1 MRPANMVLLAIIFMC
16 LYPVA
21 LAIEEGAI
29 AQPSMP
35 VPNMDMP
42 KPVIKAPATGL
53 TDEKSNGQS
62 ADNNSSPATNEAD
75 DAIGGKWTI
84 RFEDLRDRSL
94 DLTLWS
100 SGKDKIMG
108 YGTLT
113 KNGAEISMTA
123 SGSLRE
129 NELAMVVK
137 SGQAELGSADY
148 SQYDLDMLV
157 QNSTLTGTYTLSSG
171 TGASINGNATA
182 IKR

>member
-16 LYPVA
+16 SYPVA
-21 LAIEEGAI
+21 QAIEEGAI

-62 ADNNSSPATNEAD
+62 ADNNSSPAPNEAD
-75 DAIGGKWTI
+75 DAISGKWTI

-148 SQYDLDMLV
+148 CQYDLDMLV
-157 QNSTLTGTYTLSSG
+157 ENSTLSGTYTLSSG
-171 TGASINGNATA
+171 TGASINGNVTA

>member
-1 MRPANMVLLAIIFMC
+1 MVLLAIIFMC
-16 LYPVA
+16 SYPVA
-21 LAIEEGAI
+21 QAIEEGAI

-42 KPVIKAPATGL
+42 KPVIKAPATGQM
-53 TDEKSNGQS
+53 DEKSNEQS
-62 ADNNSSPATNEAD
+62 ADNSSSPAPNEAD
-75 DAIGGKWTI
+75 DAISGKWAI
-84 RFEDLRDRSL
+84 RFEDQRDRSL
-94 DLTLWS
+94 DMTLWS

-129 NELAMVVK
+129 NELVMVVK

-148 SQYDLDMLV
+148 SEYDLDMLV
-157 QNSTLTGTYTLSSG
+157 ENSTLSGTYTLSSG
-171 TGASINGNATA
+171 TGASINGNVTA